1 MLLTYTVFIPGSLTE
16 MLDQIFQTYE
26 SMGIAGMI
34 DYDALARSMPV
45 ILVVSQFIGC
55 VICGLIVCAI
65 VATIAKKTDT
75 NPFGNSG
82 NPDSEE

>member
-1 MLLTYTVFIPGSLTE
+1 
-16 MLDQIFQTYE
+16 
-26 SMGIAGMI
+26 
-34 DYDALARSMPV
+34 MPV

-55 VICGLIVCAI
+55 VISGLLLFAI